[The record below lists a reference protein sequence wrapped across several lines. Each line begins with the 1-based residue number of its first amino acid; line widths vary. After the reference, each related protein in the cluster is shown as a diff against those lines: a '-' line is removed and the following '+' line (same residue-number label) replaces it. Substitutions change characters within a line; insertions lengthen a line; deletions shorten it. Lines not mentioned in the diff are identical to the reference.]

1 MFKTQLACLLAAVI
15 FATDDSAQLLAAE
28 NSDAPSC
35 EVVREWCKLMTE
47 YERKWEG
54 YTVTTDDQWE
64 LTLFRIL
71 PGTNAQVYQS
81 RRDVLFLHS
90 FMHDAT
96 SWLMGTNLNVD
107 QEKEA
112 EIV

>member
-1 MFKTQLACLLAAVI
+1 
-15 FATDDSAQLLAAE
+15 
-28 NSDAPSC
+28 
-35 EVVREWCKLMTE
+35 MTE

-71 PGTNAQVYQS
+71 PGANAQVDQT
-81 RRDVLFLHS
+81 RRDVLF
-90 FMHDAT
+90 MHGFLQDAT
-96 SWLMGTNLNVD
+96 SWLMGADLNVD

-112 EIV
+112 DIA